1 MLEFLRDAVWQFVG
15 ALFALAAIGV
25 SVWVYIAQTPR
36 KRLLIQRVARVPLVT
51 VGADRIPGLQI
62 TIDGRKIEKATVVLI
77 RITNSGKVPLMAGD
91 FDQNITLDFEAGA
104 VVLDAQIAD
113 TQPKYQPITTEHSAN
128 LVSFSKNLMN
138 PGDTFLCRVLIQ
150 DSSGNYVPKAR
161 VAGVREIDISPPFS
175 VFRPVVTLVALSI
188 VIVSW
193 FLSPTPRSSGLSDF
207 RTEEIPYLVIMLF
220 GLIVMIVTTLTDAF
234 TKVKPA
240 TGRTALL
247 HDID

>member
-15 ALFALAAIGV
+15 ALFTLAAIGV

-36 KRLLIQRVARVPLVT
+36 KRLLIERVARVPLVT
-51 VGADRIPGLQI
+51 IGADRIPGLQI

-113 TQPKYQPITTEHSAN
+113 TQPKHLPITTDHSAN
-128 LVSFSKNLMN
+128 LVTFSKNLMN

-161 VAGVREIDISPPFS
+161 VAGVREIDTSPPFS
-175 VFRPVVTLVALSI
+175 MLRPLAMLVA
-188 VIVSW
+188 VSMIFASY
-193 FLSPTPRSSGLSDF
+193 FLSPTPRSSGLSDL
-207 RTEEIPYLVIMLF
+207 RAEEIPYLLTILSGMMVIV
-220 GLIVMIVTTLTDAF
+220 IATLTEAL
-234 TKVKPA
+234 TKVK
-240 TGRTALL
+240 TGKGRTALL